1 MMRQLE
7 ATFRLG
13 ADSKK
18 ESEQRC
24 KNNPIIIDSGEQKNE
39 DLFSFSDI

>member
-13 ADSKK
+13 ADIKK
-18 ESEQRC
+18 ESEQCC
-24 KNNPIIIDSGEQKNE
+24 KNDPIIIDSGEAKNE